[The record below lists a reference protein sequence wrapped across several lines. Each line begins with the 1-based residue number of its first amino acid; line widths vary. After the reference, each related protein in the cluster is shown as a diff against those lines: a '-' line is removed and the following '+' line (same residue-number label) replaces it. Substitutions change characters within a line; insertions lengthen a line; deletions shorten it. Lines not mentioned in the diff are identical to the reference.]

1 MFWVAAIRSDSGA
14 ASMFSRRVIM
24 SANAEVPIG
33 GKAPVVGSSSVA
45 RQPARQPSVARSEV
59 AAVTQD
65 VAGPVHAILWIMCF
79 AHFLNDLLQSLL
91 SAVFPMLRDA
101 YHLDFS
107 QIGYIALAFQITA
120 SILQPLVGMYTD
132 KRPTPWGLAAGMGAT
147 LVGLLFLAYA
157 GSYWGL
163 LLAASMVGIGSS
175 IFHPEGS
182 RVVRMAAGGRMGTA
196 QSTFQVGG
204 NFGQASGPLLA
215 AFVLIPLGQRG
226 LVWFALVAL
235 LAMAL
240 LVWVGRWYA
249 ATVAREARAP
259 RRAAVGGGHGLT
271 RNQIGITI
279 GLLLLLMFSKSFY
292 SSSLTTFYTFYL
304 MDKFQVPLRDAQ
316 LYLFLFMGSVAA
328 GVYFGGPLGDKFGRK
343 YIIWFSILGAL
354 PFTLALPYANLFWAA
369 ILTVAIG
376 FITASSM
383 SQIVVYALE
392 LVPGRTGMLSG
403 LFLGF
408 AFGMSGVAAAALGHL
423 ADVTSL
429 DLVFKICSFLPLI
442 GAVCWFLPNIDKQ
455 RK

>member
-1 MFWVAAIRSDSGA
+1 
-14 ASMFSRRVIM
+14 M

-33 GKAPVVGSSSVA
+33 SKPSVAKQSVAKPSVTGNASVA
-45 RQPARQPSVARSEV
+45 RNDTVVRAH
-59 AAVTQD
+59 D

-91 SAVFPMLRDA
+91 SAVFPLLKDA
-101 YHLDFS
+101 YQLDFA

-120 SILQPLVGMYTD
+120 SILQPLIGMYTD
-132 KRPTPWGLAAGMGAT
+132 KRPTPWGLAAGMGVT
-147 LVGLLFLAYA
+147 LVGLLLLAYA

-163 LLAASMVGIGSS
+163 LVAAAMVGVGSA

-235 LAMAL
+235 MAMAL

-249 ATVAREARAP
+249 ATVAQQARAP
-259 RRAAVGGGHGLT
+259 RRAAAGAGHGLT
-271 RNQIGITI
+271 RNQVGATI
-279 GLLLLLMFSKSFY
+279 ALLLLLMFSKSFY
-292 SSSLTTFYTFYL
+292 GASLNTFYTFYL
-304 MDKFQVPLRDAQ
+304 MDKFQLPLRDAQ

-328 GVYFGGPLGDKFGRK
+328 GVYFGGPLGDRFGRK

-369 ILTVAIG
+369 ILTVVIG

-383 SQIVVYALE
+383 SQIVVYAFE
-392 LVPGRTGMLSG
+392 LVPGRTGLLSG

-408 AFGMSGVAAAALGHL
+408 AFGMSGVAAAALGHV
-423 ADVTSL
+423 ADLTGL
-429 DLVFKICSFLPLI
+429 DFVFKICSFLPVI
-442 GAVCWFLPNIDKQ
+442 GVACWFLPNIDRQ
-455 RK
+455 RR

>member
-1 MFWVAAIRSDSGA
+1 
-14 ASMFSRRVIM
+14 M

-33 GKAPVVGSSSVA
+33 GKSSVVSKPPVA
-45 RQPARQPSVARSEV
+45 RTPSVAKSD
-59 AAVTQD
+59 AASIVQD
-65 VAGPVHAILWIMCF
+65 VASPVHMILWIMCF

-91 SAVFPMLRDA
+91 SAVFPMLKDA
-101 YHLDFS
+101 YQLDFS

-132 KRPTPWGLAAGMGAT
+132 KHPKPWGLAAGMGAT
-147 LVGLLFLAYA
+147 LIGLLLLAYA

-163 LLAASMVGIGSS
+163 LIAASMVGLGSS

-182 RVVRMAAGGRMGTA
+182 RVVRMAAAGGRMGTA

-226 LVWFALVAL
+226 IVWFALVAL
-235 LAMAL
+235 LAMGL
-240 LVWVGRWYA
+240 LAWVGRWYA
-249 ATVAREARAP
+249 AQLAHEARAP
-259 RRAAVGGGHGLT
+259 RKAAAGGGHGLT
-271 RNQIGITI
+271 RNQIGVTI

-292 SSSLTTFYTFYL
+292 SASLNTFYTFYL

-328 GVYFGGPLGDKFGRK
+328 GVYFGGPLGDRFGRK

-354 PFTLALPYANLFWAA
+354 PFTLALPYANLFWSAV
-369 ILTVAIG
+369 LTIAIG
-376 FITASSM
+376 FIMSSSM

-423 ADVTSL
+423 ADLTSL
-429 DLVFKICSFLPLI
+429 DFVFRICSFLPLI
-442 GAVCWFLPNIDKQ
+442 GVVCWFLPNID
-455 RK
+455 RMRR